1 MKKESEEKQS
11 MRVKKIL
18 SAGVAAALIAMI
30 SAGCS
35 SRNAANENPSAA
47 NNYGLEELIMVR
59 IPGEDSEKNVQLQDN
74 LAKDMSE
81 ALGIPCTVYRATDY
95 SAAVEA
101 MRTGN
106 AQLAELGPFSYVTA
120 RERAG
125 AQALVVRG
133 NRETGIGGYTSRF
146 VVKSDSD
153 IETLEDL
160 QGRTFAFADPES
172 TSGNIIPSDIIL
184 TEMPQLGLTF
194 DDLHTDGKFFKSA
207 MYSGS
212 HISSVQAVV
221 QGNVDAAA
229 VSSVTMDNQ
238 IDAGIIKEDD
248 LKIIHESPIIP
259 MNPVAVQK
267 DLPQELKDK
276 VKEFLLSY
284 DDPEFFGDEEGKEQ
298 ERFIPADE
306 SHYDYLQ
313 DLKEKYNLSD

>member
-1 MKKESEEKQS
+1 
-11 MRVKKIL
+11 MRVKRIL
-18 SAGVAAALIAMI
+18 AAGAAVAMAVMAAAGCTSQ
-30 SAGCS
+30 SAK
-35 SRNAANENPSAA
+35 NEPPTAE
-47 NNYGLEELIMVR
+47 NNYGLEELVMVR
-59 IPGEDSEKNVQLQDN
+59 IPGEDSEKNVELQDN
-74 LAKDMSE
+74 LAADMTE
-81 ALGIPCTVYRATDY
+81 AIGIPCTVYRATDY

-125 AQALVVRG
+125 AEALVTRG
-133 NRETGIGGYTSRF
+133 TKDGIGGYTSRF
-146 VVKSDSD
+146 VVKQDSD
-153 IETLEDL
+153 IQSLEDL

-184 TEMPQLGLTF
+184 NTLPELGLTF

-221 QGNVDAAA
+221 QGNVDASA
-229 VSSVTMDNQ
+229 VSSVTMENML
-238 IDAGIIKEDD
+238 DAGNIQEGD
-248 LKIIHESPIIP
+248 LRIIHESPTIP
-259 MNPVAVQK
+259 YNPVAIQK

-284 DDPEFFGDEEGKEQ
+284 DDPEFFGDEEGKEP
-298 ERFIPADE
+298 ERYIPADE
-306 SHYDYLQ
+306 SQYDYLQ
-313 DLKEKYNLSD
+313 QLKEKYNLSD

>member
-1 MKKESEEKQS
+1 MKAK
-11 MRVKKIL
+11 RIL
-18 SAGVAAALIAMI
+18 AALSAAALITAF

-35 SRNAANENPSAA
+35 SNGSEEPTAE
-47 NNYGLEELIMVR
+47 NNYGLDEIVMVR

-74 LAKDMSE
+74 LAADMEE

-125 AQALVVRG
+125 AEALVVRG
-133 NRETGIGGYTSRF
+133 NKETGIGGYTSMF
-146 VVKSDSD
+146 IVKADSD
-153 IETLEDL
+153 IETLADL
-160 QGRTFAFADPES
+160 QGRTFAFCDPES

-184 TEMPQLGLTF
+184 NELPELGLTF

-238 IDAGIIKEDD
+238 IAAGIVKESDF
-248 LKIIHESPIIP
+248 KVIYESPTIP
-259 MNPVAVQK
+259 YNPVAVQK

-276 VKEFLLSY
+276 LKEFLLSY

-298 ERFIPADE
+298 ERFIPADD
-306 SHYDYLQ
+306 SAYDYLGE
-313 DLKEKYNLSD
+313 LKEKYNLSD

>member
-1 MKKESEEKQS
+1 
-11 MRVKKIL
+11 MRAKRFL
-18 SAGVAAALIAMI
+18 SAGIAAALLVGI
-30 SAGCS
+30 SAGCAS
-35 SRNAANENPSAA
+35 QGNEAPSAE
-47 NNYGLEELIMVR
+47 NNYGLKELVMIR
-59 IPGEDSEKNVQLQDN
+59 IPGEDSEKNVQLQDD
-74 LAKDMSE
+74 LAEDMTK

-125 AQALVVRG
+125 AEALVVRG
-133 NRETGIGGYTSRF
+133 NEDGLGGYTSQF
-146 VVKSDSD
+146 IVKADSD
-153 IETLEDL
+153 IETLQDL
-160 QGRTFAFADPES
+160 KGRTFAFCDPES

-184 TEMPQLGLTF
+184 NEMPELGLTF

-229 VSSVTMDNQ
+229 VSSVTLNNQ
-238 IDAGIIKEDD
+238 LDAGIIKEGD

-276 VKEFLLSY
+276 IKEFLLNY
-284 DDPEFFGDEEGKEQ
+284 DDPEFFGDEEGKEK
-298 ERFIPADE
+298 ERFIPAED

-313 DLKEKYNLSD
+313 ELKEKYNLSD